1 MSRGGRFGKY
11 GELKRKNRLR
21 QARCMSRVLQK
32 GIPTATPIRRQ
43 KAPKKSTPITLRKGT
58 PKDRHFVNNLSRKV
72 FSVFGDYAE
81 TVPRWLDQSGVITVI
96 AQEHSTPLGF
106 AILYLRKDL
115 IFNRNVG
122 ELLAIAVVPEHQGR
136 GIGRTLLAYMESLA
150 RKYGATELRLSTA
163 EMNKVACRF
172 FEKAGFTP
180 IGARDSFYPAGQRA
194 LEMSKRL

>member
-21 QARCMSRVLQK
+21 QARRMSNILQK

-43 KAPKKSTPITLRKGT
+43 RPPKKSTSITLRKGT
-58 PKDRHFVNNLSRKV
+58 PKDRQFVSNLSHKV
-72 FSVFGDYAE
+72 FSAFGDYAE
-81 TVPRWLDQSGVITVI
+81 IVLRWLDQPDVITVI
-96 AQEHSTPLGF
+96 AQKHATPLGF
-106 AILYLRKDL
+106 AMLYLQKDS

-122 ELLAIAVVPEHQGR
+122 ELLAIAIIPEHQGR
-136 GIGRTLLAYMESLA
+136 GIGRILLAYMESLA

-163 EMNKVACRF
+163 EMNKVACLF